1 MIRMNEVTDIKKL
14 RNHHYLVT
22 FKMENKVE
30 SFVVVEDTLIKCNLL
45 SPRQITKAEYKMIT
59 KNKDVDLLY
68 EKIIKFVD
76 YQMRTISEVKKRL
89 SKTTADEKIINQIVM
104 KLKKQGF
111 LDDLRFANEY
121 VTQKLEFDLIGPRA
135 IKQKLIDKGI
145 HYDMIDSELIRFT
158 DEIQYNKIYDL
169 IQKETKHPIKKPYLK
184 AVQSIKS
191 KCVTK
196 GFSLNI
202 VDSSIQSYRDV
213 IEAACDEKDL
223 LQKEFDRLK
232 KGIDLKDYAERDKV
246 IKKLM
251 QKGFAYSNIK
261 KLL

>member
-1 MIRMNEVTDIKKL
+1 MNEVTDIKKL
-14 RNHHYLVT
+14 RNHQYLVT
-22 FKMENKVE
+22 FKMDKKEE
-30 SFVVVEDTLIKCNLL
+30 SMVVVEDTLIKCNLL
-45 SPRQITKAEYKMIT
+45 SPRQITKAEYKMLT
-59 KNKDVDLLY
+59 KNKDIDLLY

-89 SKTTADEKIINQIVM
+89 SKYSADEKVINQIVA

-121 VTQKLEFDLIGPRA
+121 VTQKLEFDIVGPRG

-145 HYDMIDSELIRFT
+145 HYDVIDSELIRFT
-158 DEIQYNKIYDL
+158 DEMQYNKIYEL

-184 AVQSIKS
+184 AVQSIKR

-202 VDSSIQSYRDV
+202 IDSSIQSYKDV
-213 IEAACDEKDL
+213 IQEACDEKDL
-223 LQKEFDRLK
+223 LEKEFNRLK
-232 KGIDLKDYAERDKV
+232 KGVDLKDYAEKDKL

-251 QKGFAYSNIK
+251 QKGFAYGNIK
-261 KLL
+261 KLME